1 MDTINHLQEDIE
13 INATQLLSRMVALGT
28 DIPEEKFHFAVN
40 TAANGIAGLYP
51 DVDIEA
57 IDIDGIVKTLQERF
71 DIQMTMG
78 TIFPGEKYTP
88 WLEQRYGDIDWYYWG
103 RYRQLLLQGG
113 FPPRVVRSL
122 DSITD
127 QIIDHLE
134 NPEKEGS
141 WDRRGM
147 VVGQVQS
154 GKTANYTGVI
164 CKAADCG
171 YQVIIVLAGMLN
183 ALRNQTQER
192 IDSGFIGQ
200 CTRLRQWIG
209 TGVICNKRAP
219 AYFTTSTDDFSK
231 QVANQIGVGIGDIK
245 EPVVLVIKKNSNTLE
260 NLITWLEDNNP
271 HKLQSYPMLLIDDE
285 ADHASINT
293 KTNGVTAINSKIR
306 RLLSLFK
313 QSSYVGYTATP
324 FANIFI
330 DPNTNDEM
338 LEDDL
343 FPRDFI
349 LSLDAPDNYVGPE
362 RIFDRDGDLNIVE
375 EVDDYEPTLSLS
387 HKIDHPIEELPPS
400 LYEAVICFVLARAIR
415 LSRGQGGA
423 HNSMMINVSRFTN
436 IQSKIR
442 LLVDEYIK
450 EELRPAI
457 KNYSNLPPE
466 QALQNTIFRDVYT
479 VWKKHFT
486 QTEMTWN
493 EVQTF
498 LDSAIGPVG
507 VIEVNGAPTAE
518 PLNYSREDYPNGRN
532 VIAVGGLGL
541 SRGLT
546 LEGLT
551 VSYFLR
557 KSIMYDTLLQMGRWF
572 GYRDNYDDVCRIF
585 MTKEARDWYAHISKV
600 IEELRIEFLRMKN
613 ARMTPSD
620 FGLCVRAHPESLI
633 VTARNK
639 MRSGMRVPRKIGL
652 EGRLVE
658 TKSLISKS
666 EIIDQNLLVLGGTI
680 DRIQNKETTPLPGL
694 SHYFWKD
701 ISWEV
706 IESFLNSFIN
716 APSSDLT
723 ESMPLKDHGSWL
735 SENDYP
741 KWDVLLINPQSGDS
755 PITRTVGSIT
765 INAQRRTVQK
775 ETESSIKFPNRRVA
789 SGNIEKLG
797 LDSDQQER
805 ALYLANGKKMSDAIY
820 REARDK
826 PLLMLHLL
834 DCRDG
839 QDEEQSIFAEGA
851 LGWGMSFP
859 GSPGSKKPKKL
870 VEYVVNTVWWKNEYG
885 NLIED
890 EEDSDE

>member
-1 MDTINHLQEDIE
+1 MDTLDSLQKDIE
-13 INATQLLSRMVALGT
+13 ISATQLLSRMVANGNE
-28 DIPEEKFHFAVN
+28 ISKEKFYFAVN
-40 TAANGIAGLYP
+40 NAVNGIAGLYT
-51 DVDIEA
+51 
-57 IDIDGIVKTLQERF
+57 DIDVASISVDQIVKLLQERF
-71 DIQMTMG
+71 DIKMSLG

-88 WLEQRYGDIDWYYWG
+88 WLEQRYGDVDWYYWT
-103 RYRQLLLQGG
+103 RYRQLLLRRR
-113 FPPRVVRSL
+113 FPIGVVRSL

-134 NPEKEGS
+134 NPVKEGS

-209 TGVICNKRAP
+209 AGKICNERTP
-219 AYFTTSTDDFSK
+219 AYFTTSRDDFSK
-231 QVANQIGVGIGDIK
+231 QVANHIGVGIGGIN
-245 EPVVLVIKKNSNTLE
+245 EPVVLVVKKNSCTLE

-293 KTNGVTAINSKIR
+293 KTDGVTAINSKIR

-313 QSSYVGYTATP
+313 QSAYVGYTATP

-330 DPNTNDEM
+330 DPSTNDEM

-362 RIFDRDGDLNIVE
+362 RIFGNNGDLNIIE
-375 EVDDYEPTLSLS
+375 EVDDYELTLPLN
-387 HKIDHPIEELPPS
+387 HKIDHAIDSLPSS
-400 LYEAVICFVLARAIR
+400 LYEAINSFVLSRAIR
-415 LSRGQGGA
+415 LGRGQGSA

-442 LLVDEYIK
+442 LIVDEYLK
-450 EELRPAI
+450 AELRPAI
-457 KNYSNLPPE
+457 KNYCSLPPK
-466 QALQNTIFRDVYT
+466 QALQNSVFKGLYD
-479 VWKKHFT
+479 VWKKHFS
-486 QTEMTWN
+486 QTEFSWN
-493 EVQTF
+493 EIQP
-498 LDSAIGPVG
+498 LLEPAIGPIG
-507 VIEVNGAPTAE
+507 VIEVNGAATAE
-518 PLNYSREDYPNGRN
+518 PLNYSKEDYPNGRN

-572 GYRDNYDDVCRIF
+572 GYRDNYADLCRIF
-585 MTKEARDWYAHISKV
+585 MTKEAKDWYSHISKV
-600 IEELRIEFLRMKN
+600 IEELRAEFLRMKN

-639 MRSGMRVPRKIGL
+639 MRSGMKVPRKIGL

-658 TKSLISKS
+658 TKSLLSKP
-666 EIIDQNLLVLGGTI
+666 EVVTQNLLVLDGTVSKI
-680 DRIQNKETTPLPGL
+680 HHIKKTPLPGL
-694 SHYFWKD
+694 SHFYWKD
-701 ISWEV
+701 IPWKIV
-706 IESFLNSFIN
+706 ESFLNSFMN

-723 ESMPLKDHGSWL
+723 EPLPLKDHGTWL
-735 SENDYP
+735 FNNGYP
-741 KWDVLLINPQSGDS
+741 NWDILLINPQKGDS
-755 PITRTVGSIT
+755 SISRTIGDIE
-765 INAQRRTVQK
+765 INAQRRTVL
-775 ETESSIKFPNRRVA
+775 TEAEGSIKFPNRRVA
-789 SGNIEKLG
+789 SGSVEKLG
-797 LDSDQQER
+797 LDPHQEKK
-805 ALYLANGKKMSDAIY
+805 ASTLANGRKVSDAIY

-834 DCRDG
+834 DCCEDHG
-839 QDEEQSIFAEGA
+839 DKQPLFPEGV

-870 VEYVVNTVWWKNEYG
+870 VEYVVNTVWWRNEYG
-885 NLIED
+885 GLIE
-890 EEDSDE
+890 EEEEVNA